1 MRIKKSLIYRCLEAQ
16 MRNPVR
22 NDGILTVWEDFEE
35 LDIAL
40 DMETI
45 STLSIECYKKF
56 LVKKID
62 DRVLNYLNEIKSKH
76 SKVMQK
82 YLLPGNQIDV
92 QLSKF
97 IFHAKTRMLKVRHNF
112 KNNYVHKSK
121 ECPLGCGSEDTQEH
135 LLFCSKIVESSVSTL
150 NQPNYEDLFSEE
162 SLKQITIAAILQRR
176 LNIRKGM
183 I

>member
-1 MRIKKSLIYRCLEAQ
+1 MW
-16 MRNPVR
+16 NPVR
-22 NDGILTVWEDFEE
+22 NDWILTVWEDFEE

-40 DMETI
+40 DIETI
-45 STLSIECYKKF
+45 STLSIGCYRKF
-56 LVKKID
+56 LFKKIE
-62 DRVLNYLNEIKSKH
+62 DRVLHYLNEMKSKH
-76 SKVMQK
+76 SKVMHLKHEILKLQN
-82 YLLPGNQIDV
+82 YLLPANQKDV

-183 I
+183 IWC